1 MKAFF
6 DEPPAH
12 DLKVGDLVT
21 CSCHGSVAIIM
32 HLYDDYEDVP
42 MNMAKIW
49 WIKPPAKYTSNVWM
63 HTIARLRKYELTEV
77 I

>member
-6 DEPPAH
+6 EEPPAH

-21 CSCHGSVAIIM
+21 CSCHGTPAIIVQ
-32 HLYDDYEDVP
+32 LYDDHDDVP

-49 WIKPPAKYTSNVWM
+49 WIKPPEKYTSNVWM
-63 HTIARLRKYELTEV
+63 HTIVRLRKYKIAETV
-77 I
+77 

>member
-6 DEPPAH
+6 EEPPEH

-21 CSCHGSVAIIM
+21 CSCHDSVAIIVQ
-32 HLYDDYEDVP
+32 LYDDHEDVP

-49 WIKPPAKYTSNVWM
+49 WIKPPEKYTSNVWM
-63 HTIARLRKYELTEV
+63 HTIARLRKYKIAKV
-77 I
+77 V